1 MPIRRAQTVAR
12 GAIFSTV
19 LVAAS
24 ACQSYVAVPV
34 QPATLVAVQQHARI
48 KVTTKADILF
58 VVDDSLSMS
67 QKQDRIAQA
76 LANFTAALD
85 ALDPPVDYQAAVV
98 TTSIFERFG
107 SCAPDGNSSA
117 AAQCS
122 SDWGTSGFACEK
134 SACMRDFG
142 DEAGVLRQVA
152 GAPGRVLRRRDTTAA
167 QFSEWLAEDIQAGSA
182 GARQPQGL
190 SAMKLALTDPTNG
203 FVRDGAKIVVAF
215 VTDAEDCSD
224 PSQRMSMLV
233 KDAQGNVI
241 DKCAGDSA
249 AIDGSITSL
258 EPVASYVNF
267 LRGMKDSD
275 GTPKEVQVAA
285 IVSLTNGT
293 RDPGLCTNDACVAR
307 CDGPAQ
313 QQQCQASCAGSPT
326 AALCIADCT
335 ASCKNF
341 CQGQVPGRRYVEMAT
356 AFDGLTA
363 NICADDASDQ
373 LQRLAKI
380 VGIPAELPLLAD
392 PASPDLL
399 RVSIDRGGATV
410 ECVQGQ
416 GYDIVQTSDGPVVRL
431 EGTCRLQPD
440 DVWDL
445 RYLTKS

>member
-1 MPIRRAQTVAR
+1 MPIRRAQTAAR
-12 GAIFSTV
+12 GAILCTV
-19 LVAAS
+19 LVTAS

-34 QPATLVAVQQHARI
+34 QPATLVAVQQHSQVR
-48 KVTTKADILF
+48 VTTKADILF

-67 QKQDRIAQA
+67 QKQDRLAQA

-98 TTSIFERFG
+98 TTSVFERFG
-107 SCAPDGNSSA
+107 ACSPDGNASA

-122 SDWGTSGFACEK
+122 SDWGATGFACQK
-134 SACMRDFG
+134 AACVRDFSS
-142 DEAGVLRQVA
+142 EAGHLRQAA
-152 GAPGRVLRRRDTTAA
+152 GAPGRVLRRKDTTAA
-167 QFSEWLAEDIQAGSA
+167 QFSQWLGADIQAGSE
-182 GARQPQGL
+182 GARQPQGMQ
-190 SAMKLALTDPTNG
+190 AMKLALTDTTSG

-241 DKCAGDSA
+241 DKCAGDAA
-249 AIDGSITSL
+249 AIDGSIASL
-258 EPVASYVNF
+258 EPVATYVNF

-285 IVSLTNGT
+285 IVSLKNGS

-307 CDGPAQ
+307 CDAPPQ

-326 AALCIADCT
+326 LALCMADCT
-335 ASCKNF
+335 ATCKNF
-341 CQGQVPGRRYVEMAT
+341 CAGQVPGRRYVEMAT
-356 AFDGLTA
+356 AFTGLTA
-363 NICADDASDQ
+363 SICADDASDP

-380 VGIPAELPLLAD
+380 VGIPSELPLLAD
-392 PASPDLL
+392 PASPEVL
-399 RVSIDRGGATV
+399 RVSIQRGTGTV

-416 GYDIVQTSDGPVVRL
+416 GYEIVQTSDGPVVRL
-431 EGTCRLQPD
+431 EGICRLQPD